1 MGYNTYSNAL
11 VQRFGEKVYKIPVN
25 MPLSCPN
32 RDGTCGHGG
41 CTFCGEV
48 GTGFENLDAKISVSK
63 QLEENIAYIGPKYK
77 AKKFIAYFNNFSNTY
92 CEPKIL
98 ETAVRQA
105 CIEGV
110 VGICVS
116 TRPDCISNDHLEVL
130 KVVELE
136 KKVEITV
143 ELGLQTVNYHT
154 LEKINRGHGLA
165 EFVDA
170 VLRIRAFGFRTC
182 AHLIGNLPWDED
194 IDLREGAKLF
204 AVLKIDEVKIHTL
217 YILKNTE
224 MARQYLAGEFEMG
237 SVENYVDRVVEF
249 IRYSDPKMIF
259 QRFAGRAP
267 EEETLFCNWGM
278 SWWKIKDLIDQKL
291 EALGAVQGDLCHFRN
306 GPSVR
311 KFL

>member
-1 MGYNTYSNAL
+1 MGYNTYSNGL

-41 CTFCGEV
+41 CTFCGEI
-48 GTGFENLDAKISVSK
+48 GTGFENRDATESVAH
-63 QLEENIAYIGPKYK
+63 QLEKNIAYIGPKYK
-77 AKKFIAYFNNFSNTY
+77 ANKYIAYFNNFTNTY
-92 CEPKIL
+92 CDL
-98 ETAVRQA
+98 EVLDQAVTEA
-105 CIEGV
+105 CIENV

-116 TRPDCISNDHLEVL
+116 TRPDCISNEHLEIL
-130 KVVELE
+130 KKIEFE
-136 KKVEITV
+136 KKVEITI
-143 ELGLQTVNYHT
+143 ELGLQTINYHT

-170 VLRIRAFGFRTC
+170 ALRIKAFGFRVC
-182 AHLIGNLPWDED
+182 AHLIGNLPWDEEL
-194 IDLREGAKLF
+194 DLIEGAKLF

-224 MARQYLAGEFEMG
+224 MARQYLAGEFQMG
-237 SVENYVDRVVEF
+237 SVEDYVNRVVSF
-249 IRYSDPKMIF
+249 IRYSDPNLVF

-278 SWWKIKDLIDQKL
+278 SWWRIKDLIDEKL
-291 EALGAVQGDLCHFRN
+291 VELGAVQGDLCHFRN

>member
-1 MGYNTYSNAL
+1 MCYNTYSNAL
-11 VQRFGEKVYKIPVN
+11 IQRFGEKVYKIPVN
-25 MPLSCPN
+25 MPVSCPN

-48 GTGFENLDAKISVSK
+48 GTGFENLDAKMSVSK

-77 AKKFIAYFNNFSNTY
+77 AKKFIVYFNNFSNTY
-92 CEPKIL
+92 CEPKVL
-98 ETAVRQA
+98 EAAVREA

-116 TRPDCISNDHLEVL
+116 TRPDCISNAHLEVL
-130 KVVELE
+130 KSVEFE
-136 KKVEITV
+136 NKVEITV
-143 ELGLQTVNYHT
+143 ELGLQTINYHT

-194 IDLREGAKLF
+194 LDLREAAKLF

-237 SVENYVDRVVEF
+237 SVETYVNRVVAF
-249 IRYSDPKMIF
+249 IRYSDPKMVF

-278 SWWKIKDLIDQKL
+278 SWWRIKDLIDKKL
-291 EALGAVQGDLCHFRN
+291 EEIGADQGDLCHFKN